1 MTFMNLPIGAHALE
15 REGSTLQARMR
26 RLFIKGLHG
35 GVDPDFRQA
44 SRDLYFK
51 ELRLQLGALERFS
64 EEVHAHPV
72 RARLHLMRSLRA
84 SRLVRYSRSHWVELN
99 ACQAELLEQLYQRIN
114 AIRAVRRSIVLA
126 HPADA
131 ICTLALAIERVPTFR
146 LMQQLGQE
154 GLKRSN

>member
-1 MTFMNLPIGAHALE
+1 MNLPIGAHALE
-15 REGSTLQARMR
+15 RESATSLQARLR
-26 RLFIKGLHG
+26 RLFISGLHG

-51 ELRLQLGALERFS
+51 ELRIQLLALERFT
-64 EEVHAHPV
+64 EDVQTHPM
-72 RARLHLMRSLRA
+72 RARLHLMRSLRT

-99 ACQAELLEQLYQRIN
+99 ACQAGLLEQLYQRIN
-114 AIRAVRRSIVLA
+114 PIRAVRRSIVLA
-126 HPADA
+126 HPADD
-131 ICTLALAIERVPTFR
+131 ICTLALEIERVPTFR

>member
-1 MTFMNLPIGAHALE
+1 MNLPIGAHALE
-15 REGSTLQARMR
+15 SDSSPLRARMR
-26 RLFIKGLHG
+26 RLFINVLHG

-51 ELRLQLGALERFS
+51 ELRMQLRALERFS
-64 EEVHAHPV
+64 AEVPAHPL
-72 RARLHLMRSLRA
+72 RARLHLMRSLRT
-84 SRLVRYSRSHWVELN
+84 SRLLRYSRSHWIELN

-131 ICTLALAIERVPTFR
+131 ICTLTNAIERVPTFR